1 MSRQDIMIH
10 KNTYPNLSLALAL
23 LFTIQCTHIPQN
35 GSMDRA
41 PNVATDR
48 TPNVA
53 LVPQSKIIGLPYTQN
68 EPQLQKNIPDDWI
81 SVLPGNDQDYYEQIR
96 RAIKYNKKN
105 KLSDVALNTA
115 SRRIAKYVSFVMYN
129 YPNSVTKKLVSDKLI
144 SRLMDSS
151 VQFILCANLE
161 DFACLEQTPLITPT
175 SFQRAEDPK
184 LKLGQAVEIQ
194 DELEKNME
202 YYFNEQIF
210 TPESQYDPNK
220 GVAQI
225 LEQKIKSIGND
236 PDKDGLY
243 MAIYGMDDITK
254 TQNAVGSLNGVY
266 TSIVQKI
273 DSGIPVY
280 GVFDQAGAQPTAIK
294 PLIYSYVR
302 PPDEK
307 LSQWIL
313 SPLNSQT
320 QSPTPN
326 EKTASSD
333 LTNLNFQYNGG
344 TQGLIKKL
352 SENIKSDD
360 EARGR
365 IEWRNNGIM
374 HNKFFIFKQNNKMSV
389 WTGTANI
396 SRTCLGTERNS
407 NMSVIIHNDEVAKS
421 YLTEFKEMFTFQDPK
436 YVKPETTKD
445 FIGLNDPKYFPRG
458 RFHSAKTP
466 NTKRYFKFLKDQTD
480 LRLYFSPTDDAEHR
494 ALLPMILS
502 ARSGDKL
509 LISMFGAAG
518 IEYSRAIQWAMA
530 RGVQIKVLVD
540 SPTACGPGSWAGRTG
555 DATLLELNPYRG
567 LFPNVTQIEI
577 RKNDKNAGEI
587 WKQNHQKIGLLL
599 RKKSDGLLQAEYLT
613 FGSQNWSQSG
623 NDSND
628 ENLIILRRENG
639 PLKIGASFQ
648 NHFESYL
655 WPKSLNI
662 PAKGCSDNSSSEPPA
677 PDGE

>member
-1 MSRQDIMIH
+1 MIH
-10 KNTYPNLSLALAL
+10 KNQSPNLSLMLAL
-23 LFTIQCTHIPQN
+23 LLTIQFAVQCTHIPHN
-35 GSMDRA
+35 GSVDRA
-41 PNVATDR
+41 PNAYS
-48 TPNVA
+48 PKSNM
-53 LVPQSKIIGLPYTQN
+53 IGLPYNQIDT
-68 EPQLQKNIPDDWI
+68 QLQKNIPEDWI

-105 KLSDVALNTA
+105 KLTEVALTTA

-184 LKLGQAVEIQ
+184 LKLGQAVVIQ

-202 YYFNEQIF
+202 FYFNEQIF
-210 TPESQYDPNK
+210 TLEDQYDPNK

-225 LEQKIKSIGND
+225 LEQKIKSVGND
-236 PDKDGLY
+236 PNKDGLY

-254 TQNAVGSLNGVY
+254 TQNAIGSLNGVY
-266 TSIVQKI
+266 SSIIQKI
-273 DSGIPVY
+273 DSGTPVY
-280 GVFDQAGAQPTAIK
+280 GVFDQAGAQPTATK
-294 PLIYSYVR
+294 PLIFSYVR
-302 PPDEK
+302 PPDDK

-320 QSPTPN
+320 PS
-326 EKTASSD
+326 EKTTSTD

-374 HNKFFIFKQNNKMSV
+374 HNKFFVFKQNNKLSV

-407 NMSVIIHNDEVAKS
+407 NMSVMIHNDDVAKS
-421 YLTEFKEMFTFQDPK
+421 YLTEFKEMYTFQDPQ
-436 YVKPETTKD
+436 YVKPEITKD
-445 FIGLNDPKYFPRG
+445 FIGTMNPKYFPRG
-458 RFHSAKTP
+458 RFHSAKSP

-577 RKNDKNAGEI
+577 RKNDKNAGET

-623 NDSND
+623 NDTND

-639 PLKIGASFQ
+639 PLKIGTSFQ
-648 NHFESYL
+648 NHFENYL

-662 PAKGCSDNSSSEPPA
+662 PANGCSDNSSSEPPA
-677 PDGE
+677 PDGN